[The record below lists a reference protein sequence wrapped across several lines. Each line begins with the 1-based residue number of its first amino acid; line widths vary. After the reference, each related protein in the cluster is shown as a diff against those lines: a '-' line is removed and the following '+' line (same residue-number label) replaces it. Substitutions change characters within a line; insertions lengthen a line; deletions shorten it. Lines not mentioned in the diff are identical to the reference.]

1 MKYSEIEGSIEIKA
15 ASSEMFTRIDIVDTG
30 MGIEESEWNKI
41 FRRFYRS
48 KRVSE
53 YEGVGI
59 GLFLARE
66 IVMMQGGHIKV
77 SSKIGEGSVFSV
89 FLPLR

>member
-1 MKYSEIEGSIEIKA
+1 
-15 ASSEMFTRIDIVDTG
+15 MFTRIDIVDTG
-30 MGIEESEWNKI
+30 IGVEEQEWNLI

-48 KRVSE
+48 KRVAE
-53 YEGVGI
+53 HEGVGI

-66 IVMMQGGHIKV
+66 IVTMQGGYIKV
-77 SSKIGEGSVFSV
+77 SSNIGKGSIFSV